1 MNSKWKKKYF
11 LQKTM
16 SDSIKYGPIRFEI
29 RAVKGVGGVCTVYI
43 SGLKQL
49 NGQNWLVKVR
59 TQVQSSKIDILWKP
73 QIN

>member
-16 SDSIKYGPIRFEI
+16 SDSIKYGPICFEI
-29 RAVKGVGGVCTVYI
+29 TAVKGVGGVCTVYI

-49 NGQNWLVKVR
+49 NGQN
-59 TQVQSSKIDILWKP
+59 
-73 QIN
+73 